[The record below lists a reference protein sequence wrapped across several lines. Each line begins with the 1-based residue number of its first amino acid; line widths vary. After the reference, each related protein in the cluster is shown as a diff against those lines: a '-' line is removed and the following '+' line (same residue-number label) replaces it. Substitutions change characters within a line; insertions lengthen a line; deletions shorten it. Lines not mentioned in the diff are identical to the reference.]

1 MEKGF
6 IGTIANLTLEHIID
20 CDFCQT
26 SSYLLYVTAES
37 LESVSQITEFFFE
50 IKELDVIS
58 ALMTNYYSNDK
69 IAFNT
74 LNILI
79 KVIINSRHIE
89 KVGGTLKTF
98 FESGLFETIGLAM
111 KESKDDSFIK
121 LCECMFSFI
130 ISSGKRYKNTYEHH
144 YFRFHIHCLGLDE
157 MKGHPIS
164 EYYRSLILENPYLR
178 DELDL
183 SKTGSCKRSLLSHQ
197 NYLLVNVHFFRFKY
211 SYPETFTRKIKS
223 HQRTNNK

>member
-211 SYPETFTRKIKS
+211 SYPETFTQKIKS
-223 HQRTNNK
+223 HQRTNNR